1 MMYSVWLRTV
11 AIRVRPLTCYTAQ
24 TSAGLVCNSANV
36 PALAVDR
43 QPSLSPA
50 LFSHLKSGMIGVPA
64 SKSCGEDAASP
75 FT

>member
-11 AIRVRPLTCYTAQ
+11 AVTVRPLTCYTAQ
-24 TSAGLVCNSANV
+24 TSAGLLCNSANV

-50 LFSHLKSGMIGVPA
+50 LSSHLKSGMIGVPA
-64 SKSCGEDAASP
+64 SKGCGEDAASP